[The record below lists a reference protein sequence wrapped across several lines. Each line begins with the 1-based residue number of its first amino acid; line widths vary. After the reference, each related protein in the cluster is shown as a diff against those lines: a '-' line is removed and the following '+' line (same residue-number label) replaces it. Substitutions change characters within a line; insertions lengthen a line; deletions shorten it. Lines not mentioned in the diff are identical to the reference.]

1 MVVVAW
7 MLWVSVLYNAKYYIN
22 IKIFFFLKIWMN
34 STFGGN
40 DEILTHL
47 SSMVEIKFIVA
58 RGMK

>member
-7 MLWVSVLYNAKYYIN
+7 MLWVSVLYNIKYYIN
-22 IKIFFFLKIWMN
+22 IKLFFFLKTWMN